1 MQPKQQGGKRYMWY
15 QSSSIKLAANG
26 EIRAD
31 VHVPSTS
38 PWFDGHF
45 PGEPVLP
52 GVAQLGMVHDVVNA
66 VLDGKFKIVSVRRIR
81 FKRIVR
87 PEDPLT
93 VIVTPSQREAWTYT
107 FRILIGDEQVSSGV
121 VQLVKS

>member
-1 MQPKQQGGKRYMWY
+1 MWY
-15 QSSSIKLAANG
+15 SLIKIERREES

-31 VHVPSTS
+31 IQVPATS

-52 GVAQLGMVHDVVNA
+52 GLAQISMVFDVIREA
-66 VLDGKFKIVSVRRIR
+66 SDGELRVLSVSRVR

-87 PEDPLT
+87 PEDRLEVIATPLKK
-93 VIVTPSQREAWTYT
+93 EANAFS
-107 FRILIGDEQVSSGV
+107 FRIQIQDDLVCSGV
-121 VQLVKS
+121 MRLQRKNSGGCVSG

>member
-1 MQPKQQGGKRYMWY
+1 MWY
-15 QSSSIKLAANG
+15 RLIKIERGEQS

-31 VHVPSTS
+31 IKVPATS

-52 GVAQLGMVHDVVNA
+52 GLAQISMVFDVIQKA
-66 VLDGKFKIVSVRRIR
+66 SEGDLRVSSVSRVR

-87 PEDPLT
+87 PDDCLEVIAAPLEQEKD
-93 VIVTPSQREAWTYT
+93 VFT
-107 FRILIGDEQVSSGV
+107 FRMQIQGDLVCSGV
-121 VQLVKS
+121 MRLKRESTRK